1 MPGSQL
7 DAGPVF
13 IGVHLDVQDMAAAV
27 EFYRR
32 IGLSIPDSDLD
43 MGHVEIDVGSGT
55 HIGLNTPEVMRAY
68 NPDWRPANRPPG
80 NILQF
85 RLGSREAVDELYSEL
100 TAAGYT
106 GHLAPID
113 AFWGNRYAEMNDPD
127 GNIVGF
133 HSPTDPSMTAPFM
146 PEAGRP

>member
-1 MPGSQL
+1 MAGS
-7 DAGPVF
+7 AF

-32 IGLSIPDSDLD
+32 IGLSIPDSGSD
-43 MGHVEIDVGSGT
+43 MEHVEIDVGSGT
-55 HIGLNTPEVMRAY
+55 HISLSTPEVMRAY
-68 NPDWRPANRPPG
+68 DPGWRPANRPPG
-80 NILQF
+80 NALQF
-85 RLGSREAVDELYSEL
+85 RLGSREAVDTLYSEL

-113 AFWGNRYAEMNDPD
+113 AFWGNRYTEVEDPD

-133 HSPTDPSMTAPFM
+133 HSPTDPSMRAPFT